1 MKLEK
6 SKTFTYNDLT
16 FARVKHIRKPGPM
29 NLLKYNQSYCD
40 PYHMYENKR
49 YLVKV
54 LDFCLIK
61 YS

>member
-6 SKTFTYNDLT
+6 SKTFTYYDLT
-16 FARVKHIRKPGPM
+16 FARVKYIRNPGPM
-29 NLLKYNQSYCD
+29 NLLKYNQSYFD
-40 PYHMYENKR
+40 SYHMYENKR